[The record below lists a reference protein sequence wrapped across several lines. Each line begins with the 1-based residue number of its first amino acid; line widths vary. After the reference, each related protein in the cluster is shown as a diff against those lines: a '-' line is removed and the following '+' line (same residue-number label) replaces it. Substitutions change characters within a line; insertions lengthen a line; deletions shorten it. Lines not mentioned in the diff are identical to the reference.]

1 MNYSRILDEIKAI
14 CPHSF
19 IRLAEPMANHTF
31 IQTGGNADIY
41 IKPENV
47 EEVQKITRYSFIKR
61 IPLTIL
67 GYGTNVIIR
76 DRGIRGIVM
85 ILDNLNEIKVYENE
99 IKAESGASIIDVSK
113 AALKHHL
120 SGMEFAC
127 GIPGSVGGALMMN
140 AGAYG
145 GEISFVLKKAK
156 VITMSGDLR
165 TLDES
170 DFQFGY
176 RRSIFE
182 KENYMVLEAIFQLEK
197 GSSMQIQEKM
207 DRFTSLRQQKQPL
220 EYPSCGSVFK
230 RPPNCFAGKLI
241 SDSGLQ
247 GKRIGGAEVST
258 KHAGFIVNVNHA
270 TSTDYLH
277 LIQYIQ
283 ETVKRKYN
291 IEIET
296 EVKII
301 GEE

>member
-1 MNYSRILDEIKAI
+1 MHILDEIRAI
-14 CPHSF
+14 CPHTF
-19 IRLAEPMANHTF
+19 LRLDELMANHTF

-47 EEVQKITRYSFIKR
+47 EEVQKITRFAYFKR

-76 DRGIRGIVM
+76 DSGIRGIVM
-85 ILDNLNEIKVYENE
+85 NLDNLNEIKVHENE
-99 IKAESGASIIDVSK
+99 IKAESGASIINVSK
-113 AALKHHL
+113 VARNHHL

-145 GEISFVLKKAK
+145 GEIAFVLNKAK
-156 VITMSGDLR
+156 VMTMSGDLL
-165 TLDES
+165 TLDKS

-176 RRSIFE
+176 RTSIFE
-182 KENYMVLEAIFQLEK
+182 KEKYMVLEAIFHLEK
-197 GSSMQIQEKM
+197 ASLVQIQEKM

-230 RPPNCFAGKLI
+230 RPPNHFAGKLI

-247 GKRIGGAEVST
+247 GKRVGGAEVST

-277 LIQYIQ
+277 LIQHIQ
-283 ETVKRKYN
+283 ETVKSKYN